1 MKQLQ
6 NISSTSDLIVLQ
18 LSFRDLLCAM
28 GFEWCIAQAISRLL
42 NCFRFERCSQ
52 FSMHDSGGPS
62 KAYVQTSPCGQ
73 QLSLARK
80 QEHVGCGFS
89 SESPCVEDHVSAL
102 YKFASNKR
110 SVCKSFPSTLTSTD
124 RARLHEL
131 CPKLKLDSMS
141 CCQGLHTVMKV
152 WKQEPTLKPPV
163 VSCASANILAV
174 AAMKDEAKAY
184 EGFGVGVVVYNNHR
198 VLVVTCH
205 DETSFLA
212 SVAHDMLPCRT
223 EDVQIVELEWH
234 ELFQAFTSHGR
245 IKAEGKYYGLQVF
258 GIGGHVRKRIRACRI
273 GLAIC
278 ALWNGFFLE
287 RKKHEVLRPLMDIA
301 LAAYMAQPSATLW
314 STCVQETGGNV
325 VSHSLS
331 AASAHNIHDQTI
343 SNFAGK
349 KTFAIAAV
357 NVPLLSLPAPLP
369 MAPRVIMH
377 RCPPSKRCKTWNG
390 IVDENDL

>member
-73 QLSLARK
+73 QLSRK

-89 SESPCVEDHVSAL
+89 SESPCLEDHVSAL